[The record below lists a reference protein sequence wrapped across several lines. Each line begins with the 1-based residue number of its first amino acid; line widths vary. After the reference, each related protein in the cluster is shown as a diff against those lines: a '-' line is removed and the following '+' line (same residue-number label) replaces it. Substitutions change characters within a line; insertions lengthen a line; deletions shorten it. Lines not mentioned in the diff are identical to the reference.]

1 MAPFCAGENVAE
13 VITSSFRHKKVEQLP
28 EKGWSPS
35 LSLKPTLFFHFLQHR
50 DKNLLT
56 GLPISLSCSNPSL
69 RIFNHV
75 SLLLKGQVKTYI
87 FQNVLHFY
95 LAFINAGRALPSGL
109 FYSRAPPTLRPLLLS
124 GPTHTEAPPIIR
136 PHSPSSPS
144 HFGIL
149 PLRGVPTLFLYGSE
163 PRQ

>member
-1 MAPFCAGENVAE
+1 MIPV
-13 VITSSFRHKKVEQLP
+13 
-28 EKGWSPS
+28 S
-35 LSLKPTLFFHFLQHR
+35 LSQTYPFLSFSTAQGQ
-50 DKNLLT
+50 NLLT
-56 GLPISLSCSNPSL
+56 GLSISLSCSNPSL
-69 RIFNHV
+69 WFFNHV
-75 SLLLKGQVKTYI
+75 FDLLKGQVKTYI

-124 GPTHTEAPPIIR
+124 GPTHTEAAPIIR